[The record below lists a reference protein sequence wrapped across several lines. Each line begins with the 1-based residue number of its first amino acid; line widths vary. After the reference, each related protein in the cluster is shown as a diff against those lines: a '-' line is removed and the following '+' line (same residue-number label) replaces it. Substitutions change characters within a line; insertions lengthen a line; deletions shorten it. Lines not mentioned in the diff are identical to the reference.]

1 MSDTTTRKQDEGEV
15 NAISKGNRPETSYTI
30 STPVVEETNDM
41 TATQGSATDVGIHH
55 TPKANN
61 AQPLE

>member
-1 MSDTTTRKQDEGEV
+1 M
-15 NAISKGNRPETSYTI
+15 PEAKETGPKTNLAKD
-30 STPVVEETNDM
+30 TPVVEGKDLT
-41 TATQGSATDVGIHH
+41 TAQGSATDVGIHH